1 MDKCRNCKYW
11 EFGKCH
17 RGLPIEIDRKLTYQ
31 IGDGELAE
39 KIAGVLEENNL
50 NLDEETL
57 LNVIDDI
64 ERVVSNL
71 SEDYEIKVSEDF
83 KCKYYE

>member
-1 MDKCRNCKYW
+1 MPKCRTCKYF
-11 EFGKCH
+11 EFGKCIKD
-17 RGLPIEIDRKLTYQ
+17 LPIEIDRKLTYQ
-31 IGDGELAE
+31 IGDGEFAE
-39 KIAGVLEENNL
+39 KIERVLEENNL

-71 SEDYEIKVSEDF
+71 SEDFEIKVNEDF
-83 KCKYYE
+83 VCKYYE

>member
-1 MDKCRNCKYW
+1 MDRCRTCRYF
-11 EFGKCH
+11 EFGKCYK
-17 RGLPIEIDRKLTYQ
+17 GLPIEIDSKLTYQ
-31 IGDGELAE
+31 IGEGDLAE
-39 KIAGVLEENNL
+39 KIERVLEENNL

-71 SEDYEIKVSEDF
+71 SEDYELIVNEDF

>member
-1 MDKCRNCKYW
+1 MDRCRNCKHF
-11 EFGKCH
+11 EFGKCC
-17 RGLPIEIDRKLTYQ
+17 RGLPIEIDRKMAYQ

-39 KIAGVLEENNL
+39 KIASVLEENNL

-57 LNVIDDI
+57 MNVIDDI

-71 SEDYEIKVSEDF
+71 SEDYDILVNEDF